1 MPYLRSNHF
10 KGTWSEG
17 GAEEVSIMTMGLMG
31 SGRKELNGHID
42 PQILTKI
49 ADIMG
54 EDRIAEGSETTKTK
68 AQEDDEYT
76 SKPPTPPESRPSTPR
91 VTIAECPVR
100 LQPLS
105 VPRNYGAVERNAIYR
120 SGKPA
125 KENLDFIG
133 ALDVRTMLTLIDP
146 SADDKK
152 IDAEVYDFIQAF
164 DIKHENVII
173 TPNKDKDGT
182 RISPDSLCQAL
193 LIVLNPVNHPVYI
206 HCNQGRHR
214 TGCIVACLRKIQ
226 QWPIEE
232 ILTEYNTYAHPK
244 PRKEDLA
251 FIKAFDPSIVY
262 EYAKSNQLVGARAN
276 SQHPFDSALDIC
288 DLASGIPTHETA
300 QTPISHSG
308 SSDSDDYLE
317 MARGRQPRMS
327 DSDGDSTMATDGNG
341 HNDVTSDSAKH
352 LENIFGLR

>member
-31 SGRKELNGHID
+31 CGRKELNGHID
-42 PQILTKI
+42 PRIPTKV

-54 EDRIAEGSETTKTK
+54 EAMTLTKT
-68 AQEDDEYT
+68 QEEADEYA
-76 SKPPTPPESRPSTPR
+76 SKPPTPPQSSSPTPR
-91 VTIAECPVR
+91 VTIADCPVR

-105 VPRNYGAVERNAIYR
+105 VPRNYGAVERDTIYR

-125 KENLDFIG
+125 KENLDFLA
-133 ALDVRTMLTLIDP
+133 ALDVNTMLTLIDP

-152 IDAEVYDFIQAF
+152 IDAEVYDFVKAHG
-164 DIKHENVII
+164 IKHENVII

-182 RISPDSLCQAL
+182 RISPDSLCEAL
-193 LIVLNPVNHPVYI
+193 LIVLNPMNHPVYI

-251 FIKAFDPSIVY
+251 FIKAFDPSVVY
-262 EYAKSNQLVGARAN
+262 EYAKANQMVGARAN

-288 DLASGIPTHETA
+288 NMASGLPTHEMA
-300 QTPISHSG
+300 QTSTSRSS
-308 SSDSDDYLE
+308 SSDSDDWLE
-317 MARGRQPRMS
+317 MARGRHPRRR
-327 DSDGDSTMATDGNG
+327 DADGDVVMEMGEHDAQLDDPQHTTNAIG
-341 HNDVTSDSAKH
+341 
-352 LENIFGLR
+352 FR